1 METID
6 LIGYTVNAMGGDKL
20 TNLLTIVEELIGL
33 DKITSRAISLI
44 NPYNQYKFLEET
56 ILGIDNAENKLKE
69 FMQSYKIKVPE
80 MYGWKHTEY
89 LDGKERTHENDEWYS
104 DKYACYREMH
114 KSAMQIIQ
122 NAIDCLD
129 EVPITITTKKINNIT
144 IKAGNFEDVYE
155 MYEM

>member
-20 TNLLTIVEELIGL
+20 VNLKTIVEELIGL
-33 DKITSRAISLI
+33 DDITSRAISLI
-44 NPYNQYKFLEET
+44 NPYDQYKFLEDT
-56 ILGIDNAENKLKE
+56 IIRIDDVNDKLKE
-69 FMQSYKIKVPE
+69 FMKSHDIATPVK
-80 MYGWKHTEY
+80 YGWKHTEY
-89 LDGKERTHENDEWYS
+89 LNGNEHRSEKDEWYS

-114 KSAMQIIQ
+114 KSAMEIIK

-129 EVPITITTKKINNIT
+129 EVPITIITKTIKNIT

-155 MYEM
+155 LYEM